1 MNTAHNKMETDD
13 LKTLFDNFNPELS
26 DSKTFMD
33 TLSKQLKAVD
43 AVKADA
49 RAMRSMNRK
58 AVAVAAAVGF
68 VAGVLFTLL
77 VPLAAN
83 WLSGIILGLKH
94 ASAEQ
99 TSTISSTLCWL
110 IAAAG
115 TSMAALQ
122 AYDFTMWRLGYKKQT
137 H

>member
-1 MNTAHNKMETDD
+1 MNSTHNKMETDD

-26 DSKTFMD
+26 DSKKFMD
-33 TLSKQLKAVD
+33 TISKQLRAMDV
-43 AVKADA
+43 VKAEA

-58 AVAVAAAVGF
+58 AVAVAAAAGF

-83 WLSGIILGLKH
+83 WLSSIILGLKH
-94 ASAEQ
+94 ASVEQ

-115 TSMAALQ
+115 TTMAALQ
-122 AYDFTMWRLGYKKQT
+122 AYDFTMWRLGRSKQA